1 MTEFSWAQEAVD
13 ALYAEGVINGKADG
27 IFAPGDNVLRE
38 EFAKIVLEAVKFEK
52 LDGEV
57 SFDDVNSKDW
67 YYDFVTQAYLCGIIK
82 GESETTFG
90 SGKNITRQD
99 MAVMCYNALVK
110 KGVLSEDDVAEL
122 GYADSDDISDYARN
136 SVGELSKI
144 EILNGN
150 ENNTFKP
157 FDFATRAEAAQ
168 MMYKAMMYIAS
179 K

>member
-1 MTEFSWAQEAVD
+1 MDGFEWAQEAINT
-13 ALYAEGVINGKADG
+13 LYSENVINGKTDG
-27 IFAPGDNVLRE
+27 VFAPGDNVLRE

-52 LDGEV
+52 LAGSVEFEDV
-57 SFDDVNSKDW
+57 SLNDW

-110 KGVLSEDDVAEL
+110 KGILNEESEAEL
-122 GYADSDDISDYARN
+122 SYADSDDISDYAKEA
-136 SVGELSKI
+136 VGALSNAK
-144 EILNGN
+144 ILNGN
-150 ENNTFKP
+150 DDNTFNP

-168 MMYKAMMYIAS
+168 MMYKAMNFIAS

>member
-1 MTEFSWAQEAVD
+1 M
-13 ALYAEGVINGKADG
+13 
-27 IFAPGDNVLRE
+27 
-38 EFAKIVLEAVKFEK
+38 
-52 LDGEV
+52 
-57 SFDDVNSKDW
+57 
-67 YYDFVTQAYLCGIIK
+67 
-82 GESETTFG
+82 
-90 SGKNITRQD
+90 
-99 MAVMCYNALVK
+99 
-110 KGVLSEDDVAEL
+110 SEDDVAEL